1 MMSLRSQ
8 NQYSETRR
16 WAALSISVLAS
27 LAFSAARA
35 EDNLSGTATE
45 QRLMPEYCRYT
56 HPTELYI
63 KGTGTLSEGGKR
75 WIAIN
80 GEGNQKH
87 IHHFCWAM
95 VRLIRSHGAGATA
108 QVRKHLRETAIG
120 DIDYSIENSTAGF
133 RLLPELWTKRGTTL
147 TLLNRDAEAM
157 KSFQNALAAS
167 PKYVPAYVELADLL
181 RRKGDLAG
189 ARATL
194 KSGIETIPEAAVL
207 KTQLAELDKK

>member
-1 MMSLRSQ
+1 MMALRKHDLS
-8 NQYSETRR
+8 SEMRR
-16 WAALSISVLAS
+16 WVGLVLIALMGLGI
-27 LAFSAARA
+27 SAARA
-35 EDNLSGTATE
+35 EDNLSGSPTE
-45 QRLMPEYCRYT
+45 QRLLPEYCKYT

-95 VRLIRSHGAGATA
+95 VRLIRSHAAGATA
-108 QVRKHLRETAIG
+108 QVRKHLRETAVG

-147 TLLNRDAEAM
+147 MLLNREAEAM

-167 PKYVPAYVELADLL
+167 PKFVPAYVELADLL
-181 RRKGDLAG
+181 RRKGDMAG
-189 ARATL
+189 ARTIL
-194 KSGIETIPEAAVL
+194 KNGIESIPEAAVL